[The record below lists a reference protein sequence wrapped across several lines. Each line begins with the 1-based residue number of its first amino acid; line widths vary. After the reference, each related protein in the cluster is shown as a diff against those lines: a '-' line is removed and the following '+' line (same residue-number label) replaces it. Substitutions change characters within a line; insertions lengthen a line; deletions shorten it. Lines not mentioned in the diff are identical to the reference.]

1 MGSVLFSML
10 SLFIMVNPCF
20 GEADLEIT
28 EQGKDIAKQ
37 SVPAAQPPS
46 DVSINF
52 AVYTQ
57 FFTSCLCTQEATFLY
72 TRIVYQPLC
81 STDYP

>member
-28 EQGKDIAKQ
+28 EQGRDRLISMAHLQ
-37 SVPAAQPPS
+37 
-46 DVSINF
+46 
-52 AVYTQ
+52 
-57 FFTSCLCTQEATFLY
+57 
-72 TRIVYQPLC
+72 
-81 STDYP
+81 

>member
-1 MGSVLFSML
+1 MDSVLFSML

-37 SVPAAQPPS
+37 SVPA
-46 DVSINF
+46 V
-52 AVYTQ
+52 
-57 FFTSCLCTQEATFLY
+57 ATF
-72 TRIVYQPLC
+72 
-81 STDYP
+81 